1 MKTFI
6 SAALLSLMLMGCGG
20 GTDKILASQEE
31 TNTKID
37 SLISFLNEPEEPE
50 EPTRKDIII
59 ASFDSLVAYVYLTT
73 QIDADPE
80 AEDHGHT
87 DVRYV
92 EYYVFQLNKS
102 DLYDGEFEFKR
113 HLMADGMRKL
123 EAVEPKYGPSL
134 FINLQ
139 NPEIYYTHG
148 KWRITSEKSI
158 DMLRVGGQ
166 YYSFRDFEWKHTGES
181 VLGVDIYAHHGHK
194 ILLGSSRGSGKV
206 YSVGH
211 MRDLLSITRGVFD
224 TNK

>member
-31 TNTKID
+31 TNAKID
-37 SLISFLNEPEEPE
+37 SLVSILTEPE

-59 ASFDSLVAYVYLTT
+59 ASFDSLVAYVYITT

-80 AEDHGHT
+80 TGDHGHT
-87 DVRYV
+87 DLRYV
-92 EYYVFQLNKS
+92 EYYSFQLNKS
-102 DLYDGEFEFKR
+102 DLYDGEFDFKR
-113 HLMADGMRKL
+113 QLLADAMRKL
-123 EAVEPKYGPSL
+123 EAVEPNSGPSP
-134 FINLQ
+134 FVNLQ

-166 YYSFRDFEWKHTGES
+166 YYSFRDFDWKHTGES

-194 ILLGSSRGSGKV
+194 ILLGSTRGSGKV

-224 TNK
+224 TE